1 MKPERR
7 LVAAFAL
14 SLPLW
19 CTGAFP
25 SEALGAEP
33 PGRCTAVR
41 VPADSQDVTC
51 VLDPA
56 TLGQPLRFVA
66 AFAGSH
72 DDTRLKLDA
81 TLDGEPLTCAD
92 GSRTS
97 LFAEDGEVHLD
108 CRFRAVAAKNSGAP
122 PVLKVALTV
131 HHAQFVS
138 SSLAPE

>member
-19 CTGAFP
+19 CTGALP

-56 TLGQPLRFVA
+56 TLGRPLRFVA
-66 AFAGSH
+66 QFAGSH
-72 DDTRLKLDA
+72 DDTRLRRDA
-81 TLDGEPLTCAD
+81 TLDGEPLACVD
-92 GSRTS
+92 GSNTS
-97 LFAEDGEVHLD
+97 LFAEDGIVHLD
-108 CRFRAVAAKNSGAP
+108 CRFRPVARPGPGSAS
-122 PVLKVALTV
+122 VLKVALTV
-131 HHAQFVS
+131 NHAQFIS
-138 SSLAPE
+138 SSVAVE